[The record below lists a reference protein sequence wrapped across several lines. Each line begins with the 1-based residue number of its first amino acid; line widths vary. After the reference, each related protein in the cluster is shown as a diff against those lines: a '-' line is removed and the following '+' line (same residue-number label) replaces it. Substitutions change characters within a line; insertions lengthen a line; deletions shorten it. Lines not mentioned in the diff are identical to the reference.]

1 MSLIN
6 LQTRDQIATL
16 TLNRP
21 DKMNA
26 ISDDLRTQLIDTLEA
41 LSRDD
46 SVRALVLT
54 GAGKAFCAGGDIAG
68 MKDRMQ
74 APDGERGFNGWKRQV
89 RVHTQVSLL
98 HHMPKPTIAAV
109 NGAAAGLGADMA
121 LSCDFVI
128 ASTAATFAWSYIKRG
143 LVPDGG
149 GMYFLPR
156 RVGLSRAKEL
166 IFTGRTVDAEEALRL
181 GIADSIAQPEN
192 LLAKAQA
199 WAAELTQGSATALA
213 LSKSIMEQTFEQSA
227 EQLFLQGSQAQGICY
242 TSAEHR
248 EAVLAFLARL
258 SEKKP
263 SEKEPSE
270 KK

>member
-1 MSLIN
+1 MKLID
-6 LQTRDQIATL
+6 LQTKDRIATL

-26 ISDDLRTQLIDTLEA
+26 ISDDLRSQLIDALEA
-41 LSRDD
+41 LSRED

-54 GAGKAFCAGGDIAG
+54 GAGKGFCAGGDIAG
-68 MKDRMQ
+68 MKDRME
-74 APDGERGFNGWKRQV
+74 APEGERGFNGWKRQL

-109 NGAAAGLGADMA
+109 NGAATGLGADMA

-128 ASTAATFAWSYIKRG
+128 ASTAGTFAWSYIKRG
-143 LVPDGG
+143 LVADGG

-166 IFTGRTVDAEEALRL
+166 IFTGRKVDAEEALTL
-181 GIADSIAQPEN
+181 GIADRIAKPEN
-192 LLAKAQA
+192 LLAEAQA

-213 LSKSIMEQTFEQSA
+213 LSKSIIEQTFEQSA
-227 EQLFLQGSQAQGICY
+227 EQLFIQGSQAQGICY
-242 TSAEHR
+242 TSREHR
-248 EAVLAFLARL
+248 EAVLAFLAKL
-258 SEKKP
+258 SQKK
-263 SEKEPSE
+263 
-270 KK
+270 